1 LVESPSWRNTRYL
14 REISRVLSL
23 SEETEGDSIEFDQ
36 AGDIVQQQK
45 LYIDY
50 LKKMIVRI
58 KNSRSWK
65 ITRTLRAK

>member
-23 SEETEGDSIEFDQ
+23 SEVSEDSSIEFDQ
-36 AGDIVQQQK
+36 AGDILQQQI

-50 LKKMIVRI
+50 LKKLVERI

-65 ITRTLRAK
+65 ITRTLRAR